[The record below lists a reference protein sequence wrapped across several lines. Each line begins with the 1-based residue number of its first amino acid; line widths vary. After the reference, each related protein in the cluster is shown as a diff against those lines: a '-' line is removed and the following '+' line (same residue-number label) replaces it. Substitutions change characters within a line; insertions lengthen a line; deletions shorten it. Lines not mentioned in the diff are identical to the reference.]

1 MRVGKAFE
9 IFVGLAAVL
18 FAADVANAQYNWKW
32 KDPISL
38 SVNVQAG
45 EHVVRNVGFDMLGYA
60 RQYAVLRGANYQSV
74 SAYVVSNHAY
84 GWRMKYFARGRWVV
98 EGFDMMDVAR
108 WQGNQNYGY
117 TRVKNY
123 GFYIVD
129 MNSPYGWRGCY
140 ILRLR

>member
-1 MRVGKAFE
+1 MTMGKLIEVAFS
-9 IFVGLAAVL
+9 VAAVL
-18 FAADVANAQYNWKW
+18 LAADVANAQYNWKW
-32 KDPISL
+32 NDPISR
-38 SVNVQAG
+38 SVNVLAG
-45 EHVVRNVGFDMLGYA
+45 EHIVNNVGFNMLGYA
-60 RQYAVLRGANYQSV
+60 RQYAVLRGASYESV

-108 WQGNQNYGY
+108 WQGLQNYGY

-140 ILRLR
+140 ILRRP